1 MRCKMD
7 IKTKIDYNLAIIPY
21 FAEILVDD
29 KSNNH
34 VKEIRFNGLKRL
46 QSQIE
51 FYKSRGFVDFLLY
64 NIAQKKGKMIM
75 ETTSQTEME
84 QLLKPH
90 CPHFDGNEFLPD
102 KYNVPEEELICW
114 SETSM
119 LAPLNEYAYRRMM
132 KVFGEVFPKEKE
144 SIYGG

>member
-1 MRCKMD
+1 MSPFA
-7 IKTKIDYNLAIIPY
+7 IPLSIISAITIDAIIPN

-29 KSNNH
+29 KSSNH

-75 ETTSQTEME
+75 ETTPQTFCNRKNKIKYKNKNKE
-84 QLLKPH
+84 
-90 CPHFDGNEFLPD
+90 PD
-102 KYNVPEEELICW
+102 QSTEIKLSPR
-114 SETSM
+114 
-119 LAPLNEYAYRRMM
+119 AD
-132 KVFGEVFPKEKE
+132 K
-144 SIYGG
+144 IYKRIQV